1 MLNMLRAGARFF
13 QNHIGWNRIGVL
25 LSLAIIAVA
34 VVVLVHMLRDINVDE
49 VIAALK
55 ATEPRHIAAA
65 AAVRRRRLF
74 HAHVLRLVRSAHDR
88 AQGNPVSDRGACRLH
103 QLFDRPQ
110 YRRHRVH
117 RRRGALPHLFGL
129 RSRRH
134 RGGEDLFR
142 GGPDVLAR
150 QCHRAGA
157 RRRLSR
163 RRPRAGSISCR
174 IGLNRCIA
182 DRDAAGARVLCRLG
196 LERAARDRAGRM
208 ESEFAER
215 AVHAAA
221 DRHRHSSISAAAR
234 SPCTCC
240 CRTSRISVS

>member
-1 MLNMLRAGARFF
+1 MLNLLRAGARFF

-49 VIAALK
+49 VVAAMK
-55 ATEPRHIAAA
+55 ATERRTYRRRRR
-65 AAVRRRRLF
+65 VRRRRLF
-74 HAHVLRLVRSAHDR
+74 HAHVLRLVCVAHDR
-88 AQGNPVSDRGACRLH
+88 AQGNPLSDRGAVRIH

-117 RRRGALPHLFGL
+117 RRCGALPHLFGL

-134 RGGEDLFR
+134 RGGENLFR

-150 QCHRAGA
+150 QRHRTGSRHLPFAAGRGLARSTAGLAQPLHRGRDAHRCSRPISAGSGA
-157 RRRLSR
+157 RRARS
-163 RRPRAGSISCR
+163 G
-174 IGLNRCIA
+174 
-182 DRDAAGARVLCRLG
+182 GANGKWIC
-196 LERAARDRAGRM
+196 RAGRPPCCR
-208 ESEFAER
+208 SASAF
-215 AVHAAA
+215 
-221 DRHRHSSISAAAR
+221 SISAVAR